1 MVTRAGRWIAGSWR
15 MVLRHSVTMEV
26 PGIGLLVMISRTI
39 AGLVFRFGRWWW
51 WRGLLIHVLILYN
64 DLRRLAVLIL
74 ILIDD
79 LLVVIIAKVVL
90 VLIVLKQKGIL
101 IKVNNCWVI

>member
-1 MVTRAGRWIAGSWR
+1 MMAGRGIVRSRR
-15 MVLRHSVTMEV
+15 MVLRQSVTMKIA
-26 PGIGLLVMISRTI
+26 GIGLLVVILRTI

-90 VLIVLKQKGIL
+90 VLIVLKQKGVL